1 LGKFGIAFAL
11 LANYL
16 IPSPMNFRASNLG
29 IILIILM
36 WVMTFSN
43 YSNAQPG
50 QFSYQKQWKT
60 IDSLFQAQLPE
71 SALKLM
77 EAVYQKAL
85 GEKNQIQQIN
95 AFVRLQQYQLYKSE
109 SIPAN
114 PLEKWA
120 DQYAGLDAPNKA
132 VLNAYQAMFLMD
144 LFRRERHI
152 IFERSRG
159 ASDPEDIATWD
170 PTYFTAKMDSLF
182 LKSIENPNLLA
193 AIPSGN
199 YAELLTSD
207 SLDWDFRPTLFDL
220 LAWKALDFYR
230 SGEFDTNPV
239 PLPWI
244 AQKAVFYQKKT
255 ENGGRIL
262 HIFEQLENV
271 HRSGANKTALFY
283 AKLEKLKYIY
293 EQSGHENKD
302 EFYGEALQNLKEEIG
317 AHPFKAN
324 ILEAEASRVHQLAG
338 MYLPDNAENEKY
350 RDYLAEA
357 VRLYELVISEFPES
371 AAATRS
377 ANQIRQI
384 KQPNIQVQVEKI
396 NRKGKPF
403 FVLIN
408 YTNFDRLTARVY
420 KVNSSEYFRT
430 KMSDPYRQPE
440 LSKFS
445 SARLVQ
451 ESPLSLKPNSDYR
464 PHAAEM
470 AFKALPPG
478 IYMLEMNG
486 FNATDTCKI
495 SAEFAVSG
503 MTFSEDA
510 GLITVLD
517 IENGNPIKGAEVKT
531 SLRNAKEQAKV
542 QKTNAAGNVVLPH
555 QLHMVQVSLKGD
567 TLIMRWYAQQF
578 AKTKDVPF
586 KKMYLFTD
594 RSVYRPGQ
602 KVLFKGIL
610 LNLQKGEATSV
621 TQNEVRLIL
630 RNANYQSIDTLELVT
645 NQYGSVSGSF
655 ALPSSGLPGD
665 YLLQSDF
672 GNESFRVESY
682 RRPGFEITIN
692 PMTDEIRLG
701 SKVTISGTITSF
713 SGVALKNVSGKYR
726 VTRSPQMWRYRASAE
741 VIESGTFTADETG
754 KFTVSFLA
762 KADSLQK
769 NRFAWHTQYNVEL
782 EATDISGETQ
792 TASKS
797 LMIGKSAIKA
807 ELSGTDFFEL
817 QPANAPDKKALKI
830 QYSIQNADQQP
841 IRLSGKIELIRLKF
855 PAERLLSRSWEV
867 PDSPVLTENE
877 WYRLFPEVNYGKTKQ
892 PLEYEE
898 ENMVSAQHFENAAA
912 DSVSFQ
918 QSRLTSGYYKIKLV
932 SSDKFGEPV
941 KAEKV
946 IRVMDLKQRKF
957 AFNDLFFASVSQTK
971 VKPGD
976 KLTFTFGGAG
986 SHRWNVKVIKNDSV
1000 VAASTPVLSQAV
1012 QQLILP
1018 VEKNDQGGFSISV
1031 SSVYKGKYYS
1041 RNYWIE
1047 VPYTERMLKM
1057 EIIGLPKTAEPGKPV
1072 SWKVKLSDSNG
1083 KPVKAELAGVVY
1095 DASLDKILPHHWQLA
1110 LQQPNRR
1117 YRFLKFPTGTNV
1129 GFGNCYDGGGWQ
1141 PEKNPNLPELG
1152 NLFNGTNNHEAIL
1165 YTFGYGSKTMIRGT
1179 KSTKVGALAVSDQM
1193 DVEQE
1198 VQEEIIPI
1206 TRADMPAPKNIE
1218 VRSDFRET
1226 AWFDAHLETD
1236 ENGEALIRFTLP
1248 ESVTQWKFMALAHTT
1263 KGASGT
1269 VSGVFTA
1276 QKKLMI
1282 EPFPTR
1288 FLKVGDTVV
1297 LPVKVSNLS
1306 GKAQSVSVEMKL
1318 VETGTEPW
1326 AEVLSHRATIELADS
1341 QSEAVE
1347 WKFTAPSKP
1356 GIYKIRITALGDQV
1370 SDGYETVLPVEPSSM
1385 WVNESQAYSVK
1396 PQSTFKFD
1404 IKKLGVTTKTD
1415 GEKWEINLFANPLGL
1430 VLDAIP
1436 QLLQEENNTTTGNL
1450 MRMRGAATVRKIFAD
1465 HPEIAR
1471 WIARQREQ
1479 LLTSPGTFQT
1489 ALEKAE
1495 TFKQVKLDETP
1506 WLAESEY
1513 QKEKLRKFN
1522 TDSINETI
1530 SGAIEKL
1537 ENEQL
1542 PDGGF
1547 SWCPGMG
1554 SSSWVTI
1561 QLLENIAEMRTDK
1574 LLSKAEN
1581 DRFLAVAEKAFLF
1594 LDRFIQ
1600 SEYLKIADKQREN
1613 YEPGSDIVD
1622 WLYARNAF
1630 PEIAVQEK
1638 IRTIA
1643 DFYFEKAV
1651 KNRLKVGMWQQL
1663 QLASMLKAKGNDRLA
1678 RTILLSFTERAVKN
1692 KETGMFWKRA
1702 QTHYFYREPDI
1713 AFQARMIQFYTEM
1726 GTSGELI
1733 DAMKTW
1739 LLQQKRTHAWRSA
1752 FATSKAIS
1760 VMLAGERQ
1768 VVSGIVAPKIRLDGK
1783 ILALPEISDPTGRI
1797 YLSLNPSE
1805 IGPDSKLEIE
1815 NSSNSL
1821 LFGGLFHGY
1830 FKEDSDLTRSGGPL
1844 KIRKELFGVSRTAKG
1859 DSLLADFSGS
1869 RPGDLL
1875 KVRLLIETDRD
1886 LGFVSLTDQRPA
1898 GTEPI
1903 GTLSQY
1909 EYNAGLWYY
1918 RANSDNDTRFFISD
1932 LPTGRHMLEYVVR
1945 VSHQGKFSGGRATV
1959 QCAFA
1964 PEFGAN
1970 HAVGKISLGD
1980 K

>member
-1 LGKFGIAFAL
+1 
-11 LANYL
+11 
-16 IPSPMNFRASNLG
+16 MNFRALNLR
-29 IILIILM
+29 ISLIILL
-36 WVMTFSN
+36 WVTTFPK
-43 YSNAQPG
+43 YSNAQPDR
-50 QFSYQKQWKT
+50 FSYQKQWET
-60 IDSLFQAQLPE
+60 IDSLFQVELPE
-71 SALKLM
+71 SAIKLV
-77 EAVYQKAL
+77 EAVYQKAI
-85 GEKNQIQQIN
+85 GEKNQLQQIK
-95 AFVRLQQYQLYKSE
+95 AFVQLQQYQVYKSE
-109 SIPAN
+109 SLPAN

-120 DQYAGLDAPNKA
+120 NEYARLDAPNKA
-132 VLNAYQAMFLMD
+132 VLHAYQGMFLMD
-144 LFRRERHI
+144 LFRRERYA

-159 ASDPEDIATWD
+159 AANPEDIATWD
-170 PTYFTAKMDSLF
+170 PAYFRAKMDSLF
-182 LKSIENPNLLA
+182 LKSIEDPNLLA
-193 AIPSGN
+193 SIPSGN
-199 YAELLTSD
+199 YTELLVSD

-230 SGEFDTNPV
+230 SGEFDTNPI

-338 MYLPDNAENEKY
+338 MYLPDNAESEKY
-350 RDYLAEA
+350 RDYLADA
-357 VRLYELVISEFPES
+357 VRLYQLVISEFPES

-408 YTNFDRLTARVY
+408 YTNFDWLTARIH

-430 KMSDPYRQPE
+430 KMSDVYRQTE

-445 SARLVQ
+445 SARLVH
-451 ESPLSLKPNSDYR
+451 ESSLNLKPNSDYR

-478 IYMLEMNG
+478 IYVLEMTG

-510 GLITVLD
+510 GLIAVLD
-517 IENGNPIKGAEVKT
+517 IENGNPIKGAEVRT
-531 SLRNAKEQAKV
+531 SLRNSKEQAKV

-567 TLIMRWYAQQF
+567 TLIMPWYIQQF
-578 AKTKDVPF
+578 AKPKDVPV
-586 KKMYLFTD
+586 KKLYLFTD

-602 KVLFKGIL
+602 RVFFKGIL
-610 LNLQKGEATSV
+610 LNLLKGEATSAAKH
-621 TQNEVRLIL
+621 EVRVIL
-630 RNANYQSIDTLELVT
+630 RSANYQSIDTLELVT

-692 PMTDEIRLG
+692 PMTDEVRLG
-701 SKVTISGTITSF
+701 SKVTISGNIISF
-713 SGVALKNVSGKYR
+713 SGVALTNVSGKYR
-726 VTRSPQMWRYRASAE
+726 VSRSSQMWRYRASAE
-741 VIESGTFTADETG
+741 VIESGAFTADESG

-769 NRFAWHTQYNVEL
+769 IRFAWPTHFNVEL

-797 LMIGKSAIKA
+797 LMIGKSALKA
-807 ELSGTDFFEL
+807 ELSVPDLFEL
-817 QPANAPDKKALKI
+817 QPTNSPDKKALSI
-830 QYSIQNADQQP
+830 GYSIQNADQHP
-841 IRLSGKIELIRLKF
+841 VRLSGKIELIRLKF
-855 PAERLLSRSWEV
+855 PEERLLSRSWEV
-867 PDSPVLTENE
+867 PDSPVYTENE

-892 PLEYEE
+892 PIEYEE
-898 ENMVSAQHFENAAA
+898 ENVVSEQHFENAAA
-912 DSVSFQ
+912 DSVNFQ
-918 QSRLTSGYYKIKLV
+918 PSGLTSGYYKIKLV

-941 KAEKV
+941 MAEKA
-946 IRVMDLKQRKF
+946 IRVMDLKQKKF
-957 AFNDLFFASVSQTK
+957 AFNELFWVSVSQTQA
-971 VKPGD
+971 KPGE
-976 KLTFTFGGAG
+976 KVTLTFGGAG
-986 SHRWNVKVIKNDSV
+986 SHRWEVKVTKNDSV
-1000 VAASTPVLSQAV
+1000 VATSTPVISQSV

-1041 RNYWIE
+1041 RNFWIE
-1047 VPYTERMLKM
+1047 VPYTDRALKM
-1057 EIIGLPKTAEPGKPV
+1057 EITAFPKTAEPGKPV

-1083 KPVKAELAGVVY
+1083 KPVKAELVGVVY

-1110 LQQPNRR
+1110 LQQPNRW
-1117 YRFLKFPTGTNV
+1117 YRFLKFPTGTNA
-1129 GFGNCYDGGGWQ
+1129 GFGNCYDGAGWL
-1141 PEKNPNLPELG
+1141 PERHPNLPEFG
-1152 NLFNGTNNHEAIL
+1152 NLFNAPTYNRGAVFYSVAEDS
-1165 YTFGYGSKTMIRGT
+1165 GIRIKGT
-1179 KSTKVGALAVSDQM
+1179 KSAKVGALAISDEVA
-1193 DVEQE
+1193 VEQE

-1218 VRSDFRET
+1218 IRSDFRET
-1226 AWFDAHLETD
+1226 AWFDAHFETD
-1236 ENGEALIRFTLP
+1236 ENGESVIHFTLP
-1248 ESVTQWKFMALAHTT
+1248 ESVTQWKFMALAHTS

-1297 LPVKVSNLS
+1297 LPVKVTNLS

-1318 VETGTEPW
+1318 IETGTETQ
-1326 AEVLSHRATIELADS
+1326 AERMSHRATIQLADS

-1347 WKFTAPSKP
+1347 WKFAAPAKP
-1356 GIYKIRITALGDQV
+1356 GIYNIRITALGDQI

-1396 PQSTFKFD
+1396 PQSTFKYDF
-1404 IKKLGVTTKTD
+1404 KKLGPTANTD

-1436 QLLQEENNTTTGNL
+1436 QLLQAENNTLTGNL
-1450 MRMRGAATVRKIFAD
+1450 MRLRGAATVRKIFAD

-1471 WIARQREQ
+1471 WIAGQRQQ
-1479 LLTSPGTFQT
+1479 LLTTPQSFQT
-1489 ALEKAE
+1489 TLEKAE
-1495 TFKQVKLDETP
+1495 KFTHRKLDETP

-1513 QKEKLRKFN
+1513 QKEKLRKFD
-1522 TDSINETI
+1522 TDSIDEII
-1530 SGAIEKL
+1530 SGTIEKL
-1537 ENEQL
+1537 ENAQL

-1547 SWCPGMG
+1547 SWCPGMIP
-1554 SSSWVTI
+1554 SDWMTV
-1561 QLLENIAEMRTDK
+1561 QLLENMAEMRTDQ
-1574 LLSKAEN
+1574 LLTKAEQ
-1581 DRFLAVAEKAFLF
+1581 DRFLAVAEKAFRF
-1594 LDRFIQ
+1594 LDRSIQ
-1600 SEYLKIADKQREN
+1600 SEYMKITDKQKEN
-1613 YEPGSDIVD
+1613 YQPGGNIVD
-1622 WLYARNAF
+1622 WLYARSAF
-1630 PEIAVQEK
+1630 PEVAFQEEMQP
-1638 IRTIA
+1638 IA
-1643 DFYFEKAV
+1643 DFFFEKAV
-1651 KNRLKVGMWQQL
+1651 KSRFNAGLWQQL
-1663 QLASMLKAKGNDRLA
+1663 QLATMLNRKGDNRLA
-1678 RTILLSFTERAVKN
+1678 QTMLLSFTERAVKN

-1702 QTHYFYREPDI
+1702 QSHYFYREPDI
-1713 AFQARMIQFYTEM
+1713 AFQSRMIQFYTET
-1726 GTSGELI
+1726 GASRDLS

-1739 LLQQKRTHAWRSA
+1739 LLQQKRTHAWSSA
-1752 FATSKAIS
+1752 FATSKAVS
-1760 VMLAGERQ
+1760 VMLADTRQ
-1768 VVSGIVAPKIRLDGK
+1768 PLSGIAAPKIRLNGK
-1783 ILALPEISDPTGRI
+1783 ELSLPEITDPTGHI

-1805 IGPDSKLEIE
+1805 ITSGSKLEIE
-1815 NSSNSL
+1815 NSGNAL

-1830 FKEDSDLTRSGGPL
+1830 FKDDSDLTRSGGPL
-1844 KIRKELFGVSRTAKG
+1844 KIRKELFGVSRTTKG
-1859 DSLLADFSGS
+1859 DSLLTDFSGS
-1869 RPGDLL
+1869 RPGDLV

-1909 EYNAGLWYY
+1909 EHNSGLWYY
-1918 RANSDNDTRFFISD
+1918 RANSDNDTRFFIND
-1932 LPTGRHMLEYVVR
+1932 LPTGRHLLEYVVR
-1945 VSHQGKFSGGRATV
+1945 VSHQGKFSGGRATI
-1959 QCAFA
+1959 QCSFA